1 MILILLKPY
10 VLLENQTYQI
20 EILKDIFVS
29 AIINKRYSDDKLFY
43 ITRSL
48 RKLFIKGIDD
58 QTIIDF
64 AVNLALSYPNPERK
78 NDRDLYSSAINSVRG
93 SAIDALYCL
102 SMEKHGELV
111 LGTLEK
117 VVQDANDDI
126 LTSAFMDWHI

>member
-1 MILILLKPY
+1 MPHKHARRLEEEVKKQPGRFVSLIHKMIADKKIHDSYIAQALCAFGESDLS
-10 VLLENQTYQI
+10 N

-78 NDRDLYSSAINSVRG
+78 
-93 SAIDALYCL
+93 
-102 SMEKHGELV
+102 K
-111 LGTLEK
+111 
-117 VVQDANDDI
+117 
-126 LTSAFMDWHI
+126 